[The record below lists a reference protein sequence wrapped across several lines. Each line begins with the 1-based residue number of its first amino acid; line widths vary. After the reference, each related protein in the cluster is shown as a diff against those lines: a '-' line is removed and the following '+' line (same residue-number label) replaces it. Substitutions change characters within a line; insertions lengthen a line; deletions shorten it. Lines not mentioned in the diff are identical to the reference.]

1 MRLEYEACLTKLKV
15 DSQSKDSAIQA
26 LKYNL
31 SAETSQNK
39 TLLIK
44 MKEELNATKDLEK
57 KKKKLKLK
65 MKLFLGKFDL
75 SSN

>member
-1 MRLEYEACLTKLKV
+1 MRSEYEACLTKVKV

-26 LKYNL
+26 LKDNL

-39 TLLIK
+39 ASLK
-44 MKEELNATKDLEK
+44 RVKEELNATKDLEK